1 MNKQV
6 KLTSQILEM
15 SEDKVEKNIRVFYEL
30 IFQTIKE
37 AQISNEIY
45 DNIKIPKFGKFAIKP
60 MRLKHT
66 KYREL
71 ELKISTQNM
80 STGF

>member
-15 SEDKVEKNIRVFYEL
+15 SEDKVEKVIRTFYE
-30 IFQTIKE
+30 FVTMSIKE
-37 AQISNEIY
+37 AQINNEIY

-60 MRLKHT
+60 MRLKNT
-66 KYREL
+66 KHKEL
-71 ELKISTQNM
+71 ERQILKQNI